1 MTALDSIKSLIKQDR
16 LTEALSTLNALMEE
30 RQSHIEE
37 NHDNAY
43 QAEALFLRG
52 KIYWRLGKR
61 SEAQND
67 YLASSALDPSG
78 PATAALESARTIE
91 AFFNPDLLNP

>member
-1 MTALDSIKSLIKQDR
+1 MTTLDSIKALIKQDC
-16 LTEALSTLNALMEE
+16 LNEALSKLNDLIA
-30 RQSHIEE
+30 E
-37 NHDNAY
+37 NNDSLY